1 MPELF
6 IDRPGLPRRTFALER
21 DVVMLGK
28 RQDSDLLLD
37 SPFVSRSHAR
47 IERADGRYAIVDPG
61 SLNGVTLNGKRI
73 EPNQRYE
80 LTRSDQIGIADFTL
94 TFWDVTEFDAT
105 VRWRG
110 PAAGTLFVDQAA
122 HKVWV
127 GDSEI
132 TGLQPIPFKLLSYLY
147 ANKGRVCTKDEI
159 GAHVWGTVDIG
170 GRSVPQY
177 DDTLLQQAVHRV
189 RQKIEP
195 TGSTWRFLHNVRPS
209 GYRLEVTPSA
219 SKDQT

>member
-1 MPELF
+1 MAELF
-6 IDRPGLPRRTFALER
+6 IERPGQPRRSVALDK
-21 DVVMLGK
+21 DVVTLGK
-28 RQDSDLLLD
+28 RQDCDVLLD

-47 IERADGRYAIVDPG
+47 IELAEGHYAIVDPG

-73 EPNQRYE
+73 ETNQPYE
-80 LTRSDQIGIADFTL
+80 LTRSDQIGIAEFTL

-110 PAAGTLFVDQAA
+110 PAAGTLFVDEAA

-127 GDSEI
+127 GDTEI
-132 TGLQPIPFKLLSYLY
+132 NGLQPIPFKLLSYLY
-147 ANKGRVCTKDEI
+147 ANKGRVCSKDEI
-159 GAHVWGTVDIG
+159 GAHVWGTVDVG

-195 TGSTWRFLHNVRPS
+195 AGSNWRFLHNVRPS
-209 GYRLEVTPSA
+209 GYRLEITSESA
-219 SKDQT
+219 KET

>member
-1 MPELF
+1 MAELF
-6 IDRPGLPRRTFALER
+6 IERPGQPRRSYALDK
-21 DVVMLGK
+21 DVITLGK
-28 RQDSDLLLD
+28 THDCDVLLD

-47 IERADGRYAIVDPG
+47 IELAEGRYAIVDPG

-80 LTRSDQIGIADFTL
+80 LARSDQIGIAEFTL
-94 TFWDVTEFDAT
+94 TFWDASEFDAT

-110 PAAGTLFVDQAA
+110 PAAGTLFVDAAA
-122 HKVWV
+122 HKVWI
-127 GDSEI
+127 GETEI

-147 ANKGRVCTKDEI
+147 ANKGRVCSKDEI
-159 GAHVWGTVDIG
+159 GAHVWGAVNLG

-195 TGSTWRFLHNVRPS
+195 PGSNWRFLHNVRPS
-209 GYRLEVTPSA
+209 GYRLEVTSEGA
-219 SKDQT
+219 KEA